1 MWNRFLNYIL
11 LYLTLGY
18 NFIKSKWLCLK
29 LLSAI
34 FQQIFIY
41 HQMIALRKLWK
52 MFFISS
58 KKLFL
63 VLRYLKSVSAIF
75 YQIFICSPNDSP
87 SKTEKCFLF
96 HLKKL
101 FSFSRYSIFCNFF
114 TCFPHFSRY
123 KRANGCGIINDVM
136 NWLAYIISRH
146 NFWNN
151 SATALYYIIKLGQII
166 YN

>member
-18 NFIKSKWLCLK
+18 NFIKSKLLCLK
-29 LLSAI
+29 LLSTI
-34 FQQIFIY
+34 FQQMFIY
-41 HQMIALRKLWK
+41 HQMIVLQKLWK

-58 KKLFL
+58 KKLFS

-114 TCFPHFSRY
+114 TFFPHFPDT
-123 KRANGCGIINDVM
+123 KWQMVVE
-136 NWLAYIISRH
+136 
-146 NFWNN
+146 
-151 SATALYYIIKLGQII
+151 
-166 YN
+166 